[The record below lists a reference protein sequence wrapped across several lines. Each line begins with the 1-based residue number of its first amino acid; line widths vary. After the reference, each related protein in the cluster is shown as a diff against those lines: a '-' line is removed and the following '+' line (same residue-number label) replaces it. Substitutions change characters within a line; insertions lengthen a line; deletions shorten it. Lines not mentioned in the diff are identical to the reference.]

1 MEDKLYEQSYTVKR
15 VAGFAT
21 HAYTMPNR
29 KHVVYGMVC
38 GHAAW
43 TSDISDIALRVVRGL
58 VDPRV
63 ESGRVTKFTNISG
76 SGRVQLS

>member
-38 GHAAW
+38 GHAPW
-43 TSDISDIALRVVRGL
+43 TSDIGHRPQSCTRVGR
-58 VDPRV
+58 PA
-63 ESGRVTKFTNISG
+63 GRVG
-76 SGRVQLS
+76 SGHEIYKY